1 MKTEKQN
8 EIRSL
13 KGLNERE
20 VEKSKELYGTNEL
33 AQKPKASIL
42 SMFLDACNNIWIKV
56 LFAALIMKVI
66 MILIGW
72 STGNDI
78 YQVISIIVAIALSTG
93 FSTLTEYKN
102 TSRADALQEEYNRTY
117 AKVMR
122 SGKLVNILTS
132 ELVKGDVILIQAGD
146 KVPVDGLLIKGHIAV
161 SQAALNGESRDEKKF
176 AAKDMLN
183 AESTDYGSSFSFD
196 IFSHILFENI
206 FQNRRKKMRKFKE
219 EDVVFVS
226 NPDKEYEKEYGIR
239 THRNFFGK
247 VIEVVKTK
255 PYDCITVD
263 FGNNEEWAYNAN
275 ELSLAKE
282 LKDMTL
288 EEFSN
293 KYLVCINATYLY

>member
-1 MKTEKQN
+1 
-8 EIRSL
+8 
-13 KGLNERE
+13 
-20 VEKSKELYGTNEL
+20 
-33 AQKPKASIL
+33 
-42 SMFLDACNNIWIKV
+42 
-56 LFAALIMKVI
+56 
-66 MILIGW
+66 
-72 STGNDI
+72 
-78 YQVISIIVAIALSTG
+78 
-93 FSTLTEYKN
+93 
-102 TSRADALQEEYNRTY
+102 
-117 AKVMR
+117 
-122 SGKLVNILTS
+122 
-132 ELVKGDVILIQAGD
+132 
-146 KVPVDGLLIKGHIAV
+146 
-161 SQAALNGESRDEKKF
+161 
-176 AAKDMLN
+176 
-183 AESTDYGSSFSFD
+183 
-196 IFSHILFENI
+196 
-206 FQNRRKKMRKFKE
+206 MRKFKE